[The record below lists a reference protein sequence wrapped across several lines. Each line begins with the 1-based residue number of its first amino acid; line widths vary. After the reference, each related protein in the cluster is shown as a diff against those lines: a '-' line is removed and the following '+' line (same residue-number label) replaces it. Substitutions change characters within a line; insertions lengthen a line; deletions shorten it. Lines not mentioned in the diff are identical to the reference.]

1 MPVLEGRSSIMS
13 IIADI
18 RQAKG
23 EYIAHIAEHKCRD
36 AFSARA
42 DGQEP
47 CNQRVELMQAWTGT
61 AGLWGAESDD
71 DARQREHFNRN
82 LRPAAVA

>member
-1 MPVLEGRSSIMS
+1 MS

-18 RQAKG
+18 RQAKS
-23 EYIAHIAEHKCRD
+23 EFTAHVAEHKCRD

-47 CNQRVELMQAWTGT
+47 CAIRVELLQAFIGT
-61 AGLWGAESDD
+61 AGLWGREPDD
-71 DARQREHFNRN
+71 DRRQREHYERN
-82 LRPAAVA
+82 YVRPAAL